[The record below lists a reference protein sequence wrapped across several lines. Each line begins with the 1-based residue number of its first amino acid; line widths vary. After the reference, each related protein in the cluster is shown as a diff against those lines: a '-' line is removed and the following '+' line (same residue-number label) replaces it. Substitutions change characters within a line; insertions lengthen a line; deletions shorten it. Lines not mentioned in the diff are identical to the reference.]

1 MEFKLVINVLY
12 EVSIIGLTEYIAW
25 TNASWRM
32 SRKSEGATTLSDEA
46 NLRKVEV
53 AMDTMLGHIVS

>member
-12 EVSIIGLTEYIAW
+12 EVCIVGLKKYIAW

-32 SRKSEGATTLSDEA
+32 RRKSEGATTLSDEA

-53 AMDTMLGHIVS
+53 AMDTMFGHIVS